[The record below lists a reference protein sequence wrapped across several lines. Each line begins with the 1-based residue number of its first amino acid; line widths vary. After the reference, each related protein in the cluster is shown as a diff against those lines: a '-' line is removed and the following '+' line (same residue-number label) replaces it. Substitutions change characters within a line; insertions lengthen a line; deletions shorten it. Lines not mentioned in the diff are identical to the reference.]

1 MNIQKAVAFLCTD
14 NGLYSFTTYF
24 YYMHDI
30 TICGCVIK
38 IQPIHLL
45 VLHSYLLHI
54 LIFV

>member
-1 MNIQKAVAFLCTD
+1 MNIQKPVAFLCTD

-30 TICGCVIK
+30 IIYGCVIK